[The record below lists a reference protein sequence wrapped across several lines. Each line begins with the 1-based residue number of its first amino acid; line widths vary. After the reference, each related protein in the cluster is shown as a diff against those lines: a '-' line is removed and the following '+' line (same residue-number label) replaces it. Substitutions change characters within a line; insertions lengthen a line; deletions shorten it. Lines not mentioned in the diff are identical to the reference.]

1 MGVVQLHVGSA
12 KRRPLASELL
22 MTEFD
27 IARRKRVLVTA
38 LILAL
43 VAAGFYLGFIVTIMG
58 R

>member
-1 MGVVQLHVGSA
+1 MQLQLGLA
-12 KRRPLASELL
+12 KRRPLESELV
-22 MTEFD
+22 MTEFH

-43 VAAGFYLGFIVTIMG
+43 VAAGFYIGFIVTIMG